1 MNKSDAELD
10 LIRVEKA
17 FHKRIPGFC
26 GPLSAQKT
34 SHGQS
39 NPPYIISSKS
49 GKYVLRRKP
58 DGVLLPSA
66 HAVEREFRVM
76 TALVES
82 ELPVPRT
89 HFLCEDPEEIGS
101 VFFVM
106 DYVSGKVFTD
116 PGLPGLSISERASI
130 YDQMNL
136 GLAKL
141 HKLNPEMLGLSDYG
155 RPGNYFE
162 RQYSRW
168 SRQYEVSATDSI
180 SEMEELQKWLKS
192 NIPNEDGSQQSLVHG
207 DWRIDNLIYK
217 NGPFNLAAVI
227 DWEISTLGNSL
238 ADLGTQLMQWEMPA
252 GEETRGLG
260 GLNRKSLGI
269 PNNNDYVENYAKR
282 VGITEIPDLT
292 FAVAF
297 SFFRMAAIMQGIKKR
312 VLEGNASNPEWGIK
326 GMNSIQLFV
335 KNALE
340 YINSKD

>member
-1 MNKSDAELD
+1 MNTLDTKLD

-26 GPLSAQKT
+26 GPISAEKT
-34 SHGQS
+34 PHGQS
-39 NPPYIISSKS
+39 NPTYIISSKS

-58 DGVLLPSA
+58 DGELLPSA

-76 TALVES
+76 TALAES

-89 HFLCEDPEEIGS
+89 HFLCEDPEEIGT

-106 DYVSGKVFTD
+106 DYVSGNVFTD
-116 PGLPGLSISERASI
+116 PGLPGLSISERESI

-168 SRQYEVSATDSI
+168 SRQYEASATEYF

-192 NIPNEDGSQQSLVHG
+192 NIPKEGGSQSLVHG

-217 NGPFNLAAVI
+217 NDSFNLAAVI
-227 DWEISTLGNSL
+227 DWEISTLGNPL

-252 GEETRGLG
+252 GDETRGLG
-260 GLNRKSLGI
+260 GLDRKYLGI
-269 PNNNDYVENYAKR
+269 PNNENYVENYARR
-282 VGITEIPDLT
+282 VGMTEIPDLT

-312 VLEGNASNPEWGIK
+312 VLDGNASNPEWGTK
-326 GMNSIQLFV
+326 GMTSIQLFV
-335 KNALE
+335 NKALE
-340 YINSKD
+340 YIKNKN

>member
-1 MNKSDAELD
+1 MESPDAEID

-17 FHKRIPGFC
+17 FYKRMPGFR
-26 GPLSAQKT
+26 GPISAEKT
-34 SHGQS
+34 YHGQS
-39 NPPYIISSKS
+39 NPTYIISSKS

-76 TALVES
+76 SALAES
-82 ELPVPRT
+82 ELPVPHT
-89 HFLCEDPEEIGS
+89 HFLCEDPKEIGS

-106 DYVSGKVFTD
+106 DYVSGDIFTD
-116 PGLPGLSISERASI
+116 PRLPGLSFSERESI

-141 HKLNPEMLGLSDYG
+141 HKLKPENFGLNDYG

-168 SRQYEVSATDSI
+168 SRQYEASANEHFSQ
-180 SEMEELQKWLKS
+180 MEELQNWLKS
-192 NIPNEDGSQQSLVHG
+192 NMPEEDGSHSLVHG

-217 NGPFNLAAVI
+217 NDSFNLAAVI
-227 DWEISTLGNSL
+227 DWEISTLGNPL
-238 ADLGTQLMQWEMPA
+238 ADLGTQLMQWEMPC
-252 GEETRGLG
+252 GDETRGLC
-260 GLNRKSLGI
+260 GLDRKSLGI
-269 PNNNDYVENYAKR
+269 PNNNDYVEDYAKR
-282 VGITEIPDLT
+282 VGISEIPDLT

-312 VLEGNASNPEWGIK
+312 VSDGNASNPEWGLK
-326 GMNSIQLFV
+326 GMNFIKLFV
-335 KNALE
+335 IKALE
-340 YINSKD
+340 YIENKD